1 MGGAWEV
8 LLEEDG
14 HAGGGR
20 QTETRG
26 ATEGGAREETEGTRS
41 TAGPGPQP
49 WWWLT
54 VEPTER
60 GVMEEGWL
68 LTPRGQPTV
77 VEERR
82 WRASE
87 PGGCLGS
94 GGPGWSRGLWRPK
107 RRQTRGA
114 CTILMV
120 GWGWAEELLDDSGGG
135 GRSGWA
141 FVSLR
146 AFRDTLRIGS
156 LQICLPINQ
165 IPWRSSSPSCIISSP
180 SAAVQ
185 GAELHSRLTPSMAC
199 SLVVGTVAG
208 SRTWSESNFRG
219 SVARPSAGSQIWPE
233 STPRRQQNPLEDHLR
248 TRVLCIEW
256 AERVV
261 QVAGGVS

>member
-1 MGGAWEV
+1 MGGAS
-8 LLEEDG
+8 
-14 HAGGGR
+14 GGGR
-20 QTETRG
+20 TRG
-26 ATEGGAREETEGTRS
+26 RGPADRDQGGDGGRSQGRDRRDPEHSRTWATALMMAHGGADGERS
-41 TAGPGPQP
+41 YGG
-49 WWWLT
+49 
-54 VEPTER
+54 
-60 GVMEEGWL
+60 GM
-68 LTPRGQPTV
+68 
-77 VEERR
+77 
-82 WRASE
+82 ASDSK
-87 PGGCLGS
+87 GS
-94 GGPGWSRGLWRPK
+94 
-107 RRQTRGA
+107 TN
-114 CTILMV
+114 
-120 GWGWAEELLDDSGGG
+120 GGG
-135 GRSGWA
+135 GAEMESQWARRMPRIRGARVEPRALATKAEADSRRLHHTDGGLRVSRGAARRQRWRRQERVGGWA